1 MYDVI
6 GDIHGCR
13 KEMKE
18 LLQKL
23 GYKEKDGKI
32 IHSANRK
39 PVFLGDLTDRGP
51 DSLGVVQDVAA
62 WVGQGDALYCP
73 GNHCDK
79 LYRYFLGRNVQIT
92 HGLETTIAEW
102 KAAPGREQ
110 KKIQHTFK
118 QLYEQAPLYLVLAGG
133 NLVAAHAGIRH
144 RDIGRTDKR
153 IKSFVLYGDVT
164 GATDEKGLPER
175 LDWPSLYPQ
184 GKEKIVYGHTPVA
197 EPRIIGNTINI
208 DTGCIFG
215 GKLTAYRYPEEE
227 FVSVPSAMPLAE
239 EKFRDFS

>member
-13 KEMKE
+13 NEMKQ
-18 LLQKL
+18 LLKKL
-23 GYKEKDGKI
+23 GYTEKEGRI
-32 IHSANRK
+32 IHSSGRK

-51 DSLGVVQDVAA
+51 DSLGVIRDVSA
-62 WVGQGDALYCP
+62 WVFNGDALYCP

-92 HGLETTIAEW
+92 HGLETTVAEW
-102 KAAPGREQ
+102 KAEPQRSS

-118 QLYEQAPLYLVLAGG
+118 QLYEMAPLYLVLAEGE
-133 NLVAAHAGIRH
+133 LVVAHAGIRH
-144 RDIGRTDKR
+144 KDIGRTDKK
-153 IKSFVLYGDVT
+153 IKSFVLYGDAT
-164 GATDEKGLPER
+164 GAKDERGLPER

-184 GKEKIVYGHTPVA
+184 GSAKIVYGHTPVR
-197 EPRIIGNTINI
+197 EPRVIGNTINI

-215 GKLTAYRYPEEE
+215 GSLTAYRYPEEE
-227 FVSVPSAMPLAE
+227 FLSVPSTMPEVE
-239 EKFRDFS
+239 EKFRNFT